1 MNQPNF
7 PGPAQVSKEEH
18 QYMVLHLW
26 LRYQL
31 NWNENAKE
39 LTTAMLNQDYNKV
52 WHLMESLRSG
62 LANIEPHVEALQKTQ

>member
-1 MNQPNF
+1 
-7 PGPAQVSKEEH
+7 
-18 QYMVLHLW
+18 
-26 LRYQL
+26 
-31 NWNENAKE
+31 